1 MAARGDI
8 YKHSLNYFK
17 SGDAKRRMKGLIYVK
32 KQFTIDSS
40 FLQQGDEERA
50 RDLWESLTMVLR
62 SLLSDQDVDIFL
74 ETLKLL

>member
-40 FLQQGDEERA
+40 SLQLGDDERA
-50 RDLWESLTMVLR
+50 RDLWESLTLVLR
-62 SLLSDQDVDIFL
+62 SLLSDTDIEIYL
-74 ETLKLL
+74 